1 MLWKELERIDPDVAE
16 AAKKELARQRD
27 GLELIPS
34 ENFTY
39 RAVLE
44 AASTVFTNKYA
55 EGYPGKRYY
64 GGCEFVDVVESLA
77 IERAKKLFGAEHV
90 NVQPNSGSH
99 ANMEAYMALTDW
111 LKKGDKI
118 LGMNIFHGGHLTHGH
133 SVSFSGKLMKA
144 ASYGV
149 SKDNFRLDYDEI
161 RKIAEREKP
170 TIIVSGASAY
180 PWEIDFKAFGEIAD
194 SVGAYHVADIA
205 HIAGLVATKNHMDS
219 VPYTDITTTTTHKT
233 LRGPRGAIILSK
245 KEHSEAV
252 DKAVFPGCQGGP
264 LEHIIA
270 AKAVC
275 FKIAMTQEFSQY
287 QKQIVKNAKALASSL
302 VENGIEPVG
311 GGTENHLMLVDVTK
325 IGLTGSQAEKLLGE
339 VNITVN
345 KNVIPYDQ
353 RKPFDPSG
361 IRIGTPAVTARGMK
375 ESEMNHIGSLISR
388 LLKDPANTQAKI
400 HVKNGVL
407 GVSREFHL
415 YQDIEI

>member
-1 MLWKELERIDPDVAE
+1 MLWKELERIDPEIAS

-144 ASYGV
+144 SSYGV
-149 SKDNFRLDYDEI
+149 SKDDFHLDYDEI

-180 PWEIDFKAFGEIAD
+180 PWEIDFKAFREIAD
-194 SVGAYHVADIA
+194 AVGAFHVADIA
-205 HIAGLVATKNHMDS
+205 HIAGLVATKNHKDS

-275 FKIAMTQEFSQY
+275 FKIAMTGEFSQY
-287 QKQIVKNAKALASSL
+287 QRQIVKNAKALASSL
-302 VENGIEPVG
+302 IENGIEPVG
-311 GGTENHLMLVDVTK
+311 GGTENHLMLIDVTK

-361 IRIGTPAVTARGMK
+361 IRIGTPAITARGMG
-375 ESEMNHIGSLISR
+375 ESEMKHIGSLISR

-400 HVKNGVL
+400 HVKNEVL
-407 GVSREFHL
+407 EVSREFPL
-415 YQDIEI
+415 YEGI

>member
-1 MLWKELERIDPDVAE
+1 MPFFEALEKADPAVAE
-16 AAKKELARQRD
+16 AAKKELARQRE

-44 AASTVFTNKYA
+44 AAATVFTNKYA

-77 IERAKKLFGAEHV
+77 IERAKKLFGAEHA
-90 NVQPNSGSH
+90 NVQPNSGSP
-99 ANMEAYMALTDW
+99 ANMAAYMALTDW
-111 LKKGDKI
+111 LKKGDRL

-133 SVSFSGKLMKA
+133 TVSFSGKLMKA
-144 ASYGV
+144 SSYGV
-149 SKDNFRLDYDEI
+149 DKETYRLDYDEI
-161 RKIAEREKP
+161 RKVAEREKP

-180 PWEIDFKAFGEIAD
+180 PREIDFRAFREIAD
-194 SVGAYHVADIA
+194 AVGAYHVADIA
-205 HIAGLVATKNHMDS
+205 HIAGLVVTKNHMDS
-219 VPYTDITTTTTHKT
+219 IPYADITTTTTHKT

-252 DKAVFPGCQGGP
+252 DKAVFPGLQGGP

-275 FKIAMTQEFSQY
+275 FRLAMTKEFSEY

-302 VENGIEPVG
+302 MDNGIELIT
-311 GGTENHLMLVDVTK
+311 GGTDNHLMLADMTK
-325 IGLTGSQAEKLLGE
+325 IGLTGGQAEKLLGE
-339 VNITVN
+339 VAVTAN

-361 IRIGTPAVTARGMK
+361 IRLGTPAITARGMK
-375 ESEMNHIGSLISR
+375 ESEMKHIGSLIAKV
-388 LLKDPANTQAKI
+388 LKNPEDHKTIASSGAE
-400 HVKNGVL
+400 VL
-407 GVSREFHL
+407 EICRKFPL
-415 YQDIEI
+415 YPGL